1 MAQGRI
7 HRTSARSTAL
17 ALASVMLGAAPS
29 NAQQGDAT
37 ARYPRQPVKFLVGFA
52 AGGGN
57 DLQAR
62 VVAQKLTERL
72 GQPVV
77 VENKPG
83 AGGNI
88 AAEQV
93 ARATPDGYTL
103 LVTPA
108 ATMVINP
115 AVYAKLPYDPIES
128 FAPVIQVSSFQ
139 LFLTVSDTFPAKT
152 VETLIAWAKANP
164 DKANYASPA
173 TTFQLTAEL
182 FNLRTGVKFE
192 HIPFKS
198 TTEALTAV
206 LNGQV
211 SMAFADPGP
220 LMTHVASG
228 RIKPLATTG
237 TNRWPALKDVPTMAE
252 VGING
257 VESVSFTGI
266 VAPKATPPAIVKRLE
281 TEIAAIMRM
290 SDVIERFQALGLEVV
305 GGTAEAFGAV
315 IAREIPRWKEVAASA
330 KIKLD

>member
-1 MAQGRI
+1 MATSPHRSKAQARI
-7 HRTSARSTAL
+7 VAAAL
-17 ALASVMLGAAPS
+17 AMSAASGVAH
-29 NAQQGDAT
+29 AQQDA
-37 ARYPRQPVKFLVGFA
+37 AFPRQPVRFLIGFA

-57 DLQAR
+57 DIQAR
-62 VVAQKLTERL
+62 LIAQKLSDRL

-115 AVYAKLPYDPIES
+115 AVFSKLPYDPVQS
-128 FAPVIQVSSFQ
+128 FAPVIQVSAFQ
-139 LFLTVSDTFPAKT
+139 LFLTVSDSFPAQS
-152 VETLIAWAKANP
+152 VDALIAWAKANP
-164 DKANYASPA
+164 GKANYSSPA

-182 FNLRTGVKFE
+182 FNLRTGAKFE

-206 LNGQV
+206 INGQV

-220 LMTHVASG
+220 MMTHVNSG

-237 TNRWPALKDVPTMAE
+237 AARWPALPNVPTMVE
-252 VGING
+252 VGVRG

-266 VAPKATPPAIVKRLE
+266 VAPKATPQPIVKRLE
-281 TEIAAIMRM
+281 REIDAIIKMP
-290 SDVIERFQALGLEVV
+290 DVAERFQALGLKPV
-305 GGTAEAFGAV
+305 GGTAEEFAAV
-315 IAREIPRWKEVAASA
+315 IAREIPRWKEVAANA

>member
-1 MAQGRI
+1 MSSRGR
-7 HRTSARSTAL
+7 ACVAVVAAAAL
-17 ALASVMLGAAPS
+17 ALAGPLLTSHAS
-29 NAQQGDAT
+29 AQQDA
-37 ARYPRQPVKFLVGFA
+37 YPRQPIKLIVGFA

-57 DLQAR
+57 DIQAR
-62 VVAQKLTERL
+62 VLAQKLGERF

-115 AVYAKLPYDPIES
+115 AVYSKLPYDPVQS
-128 FAPVIQVSSFQ
+128 FAPVIQVSAFQ
-139 LFLTVSDTFPAKT
+139 LFLTVSEAFPAKT
-152 VETLIAWAKANP
+152 VDALIAWAKANP
-164 DKANYASPA
+164 SKANYASPA

-220 LMTHVASG
+220 MMAHITSG
-228 RIKPLATTG
+228 RIRALATTG
-237 TNRWPALKDVPTMAE
+237 TARWPALPDVPTMDE
-252 VGING
+252 VGVKG
-257 VESVSFTGI
+257 VQSVSFTGI
-266 VAPKATPPAIVKRLE
+266 VAPKATPPAILKRLE
-281 TEIAAIMRM
+281 VELGAILQLP
-290 SDVIERFQALGLEVV
+290 DVIERFTALGLKVV
-305 GGTAEAFGAV
+305 GGSADDFGAV
-315 IAREIPRWKEVAASA
+315 IAREIPRWKEVAGSA